1 MTTSKNNSDY
11 RFVPDTSYRNYG
23 VIGLIPHTACAFSV
37 KQHGVVSPNSRVPE
51 HRKSF
56 SKDKK

>member
-1 MTTSKNNSDY
+1 MGHNKSNSDQS
-11 RFVPDTSYRNYG
+11 FIPDTSHRKYG
-23 VIGLIPHTACAFSV
+23 VIGLIPHTTCAFSV